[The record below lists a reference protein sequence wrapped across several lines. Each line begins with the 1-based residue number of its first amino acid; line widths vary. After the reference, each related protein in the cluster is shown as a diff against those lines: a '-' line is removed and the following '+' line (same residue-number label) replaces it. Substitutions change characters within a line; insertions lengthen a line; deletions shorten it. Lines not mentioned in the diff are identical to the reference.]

1 MQSDTITISG
11 LIDDQLV
18 RTEVNV
24 ESLENASWEL
34 IYEYTRHVKEET
46 HLLDV
51 EGNFVTIRKS
61 TFERNSLENQKI
73 FLDLLELYHY
83 PTPVLEN

>member
-24 ESLENASWEL
+24 ESLENANWEL
-34 IYEYTRHVKEET
+34 KYKHKEHINEEVN
-46 HLLDV
+46 LLDV
-51 EGNFVTIRKS
+51 EGNFITIRKN
-61 TFERNSLENQKI
+61 TFKVDKTTGIRT
-73 FLDLLELYHY
+73 FYDLLEKYHY